1 MTIIII
7 IIIDLGF
14 VVKKKYLPYMEEF
27 GQQQFNIFEL
37 KQETFIRTQFFDEP
51 TVKNILKT

>member
-7 IIIDLGF
+7 IIIDLSF

-37 KQETFIRTQFFDEP
+37 EQETFIRTQFFDEP